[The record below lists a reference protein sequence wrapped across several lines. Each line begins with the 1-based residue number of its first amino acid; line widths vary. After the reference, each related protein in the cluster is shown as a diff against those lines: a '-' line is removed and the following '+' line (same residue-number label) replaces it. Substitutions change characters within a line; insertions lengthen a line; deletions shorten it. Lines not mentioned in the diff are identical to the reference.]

1 MPPEA
6 TLPRKPLDLIL
17 IGGQVGAGVGKE
29 SFIVALQRAN
39 GGCCNAGVAPLY
51 YMSCDFLKAFSIISY
66 AACPLR

>member
-39 GGCCNAGVAPLY
+39 GGVATR
-51 YMSCDFLKAFSIISY
+51 A
-66 AACPLR
+66 LRRCTT